1 MRHRESEIQRNCVA
15 WFRLQYPR
23 LALLLFAVPNGGA
36 RWRTEAAI
44 MKAEGVTAGVADL
57 LFLYPSKGYHGLCIE
72 MKTPDGKQQATQK
85 AWQKAVEDAGYKYA
99 LCRSFEGFM
108 DEINAYLR

>member
-1 MRHRESEIQRNCVA
+1 
-15 WFRLQYPR
+15 
-23 LALLLFAVPNGGA
+23 
-36 RWRTEAAI
+36 

-57 LFLYPSKGYHGLCIE
+57 LFLYPAKDFHGLCIE

>member
-1 MRHRESEIQRNCVA
+1 
-15 WFRLQYPR
+15 
-23 LALLLFAVPNGGA
+23 
-36 RWRTEAAI
+36 

-57 LFLYPSKGYHGLCIE
+57 LFLYPAKGYHGLRIE

-99 LCRSFEGFM
+99 LCRSFEGFI

>member
-1 MRHRESEIQRNCVA
+1 MRHEESKIQRAAVS
-15 WFRLQYPR
+15 WFRLQYPK
-23 LALLLFAVPNGGA
+23 LAPLLFSVPNGGA

-57 LFLYPSKGYHGLCIE
+57 LFLYPAKGYHGLCIE

>member
-1 MRHRESEIQRNCVA
+1 
-15 WFRLQYPR
+15 
-23 LALLLFAVPNGGA
+23 
-36 RWRTEAAI
+36 